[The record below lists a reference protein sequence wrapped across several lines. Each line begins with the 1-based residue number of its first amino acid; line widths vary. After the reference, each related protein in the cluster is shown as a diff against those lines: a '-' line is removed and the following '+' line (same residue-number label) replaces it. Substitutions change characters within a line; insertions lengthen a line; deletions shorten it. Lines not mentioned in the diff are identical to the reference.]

1 MTIADSNLLLFQVGP
16 VSCCVDSDTAQIVIE
31 PPAHITAIPG
41 SNAYRP
47 GLMVYAK
54 RAVSVYDVRTKFNL
68 STEQRGKIIITE
80 MGKQMFGFW
89 VDRIQAVLLSSEGKW
104 QILPTECPKELF
116 EAVFMYKEQLI
127 FKTNFNALAKA
138 QVDTQTQRFIKKL
151 LNEEKI
157 KEEVLTT
164 KTTSRLKSQ
173 SQTKVKEDNKPA
185 KSLPE
190 KNKPIKSEPIIKLI
204 ERPTAHLKTDL
215 SSKITNTNRSE
226 NILKKT
232 TPISKN
238 SINNLQKKIIPTDS
252 IKTERNKSI
261 KRPLTADSHH
271 SYLSQKKQVP
281 LSNTHRNTEKSSFIR
296 KTVENQTPIKVRKE
310 VNDADK
316 ISVITESKNRPR
328 EKQAS
333 INNNNEIKQQSGTF
347 ALILL
352 LALVIGIP
360 ALSWFLFFDSRPTE
374 TRQTKQRYQPLT
386 ATKKQTTDI
395 KEQPTPYISPKEV
408 TLEKEEVTIDK
419 AISKNEP
426 TNIDRLDKSLS
437 STKEIEEEIQSTKI
451 INTVNTITIT
461 IDDSDAEFNET
472 DLLEAKT
479 DSVITSKKED
489 KETTEIID
497 TESRNQE
504 DSVTIKIETT
514 KPTSNDKIKRPPSP
528 GSKRIIHIIVK
539 GDTLWHIA
547 KRYIH
552 NPYKYPQLAKLSKI
566 KNPDLIYPGNKVI
579 IIIKNHKTK

>member
-16 VSCCVDSDTAQIVIE
+16 VPCCVDSDTAQIVIE

-80 MGKQMFGFW
+80 MGNQLFGFW

-157 KEEVLTT
+157 KEETLTT
-164 KTTSRLKSQ
+164 KTTSRLKSP
-173 SQTKVKEDNKPA
+173 SQAEVKEDKKPT

-190 KNKPIKSEPIIKLI
+190 KNKPIQPEPSIKPL
-204 ERPTAHLKTDL
+204 EKATANLKTDL
-215 SSKITNTNRSE
+215 SRKISNTNRSK
-226 NILKKT
+226 NIIKKS
-232 TPISKN
+232 TPISTNPANILPKN
-238 SINNLQKKIIPTDS
+238 NTPNNA
-252 IKTERNKSI
+252 IKTERNKTL
-261 KRPLTADSHH
+261 KRLLTKDSQH
-271 SYLSQKKQVP
+271 SNLSQIKQASS
-281 LSNTHRNTEKSSFIR
+281 LNSHSNTEKSPFIN
-296 KTVENQTPIKVRKE
+296 KTVENKTPIKARKE
-310 VNDADK
+310 VNNVHETG
-316 ISVITESKNRPR
+316 VIKESNNRPI
-328 EKQAS
+328 ENQEPT
-333 INNNNEIKQQSGTF
+333 NNNNEIKQQSGIF
-347 ALILL
+347 ASILL
-352 LALVIGIP
+352 LVLVIGIP
-360 ALSWFLFFDSRPTE
+360 VLSWFLFFDTQ
-374 TRQTKQRYQPLT
+374 TTDARQTKQRYQPLT
-386 ATKKQTTDI
+386 ATKEQTTEI
-395 KEQPTPYISPKEV
+395 KELSTYPVSAREI
-408 TLEKEEVTIDK
+408 TLEKEEITIDK

-426 TNIDRLDKSLS
+426 TNIDHLENSIT
-437 STKEIEEEIQSTKI
+437 STKEAKEEIQSTEI
-451 INTVNTITIT
+451 INTDNTITIT

-472 DLLEAKT
+472 DLLEDKT
-479 DSVITSKKED
+479 DNVITSKKED
-489 KETTEIID
+489 KETTERID

-504 DSVTIKIETT
+504 DSVSIKLETT
-514 KPTSNDKIKRPPSP
+514 NPTSNDKIKQLPSH
-528 GSKRIIHIIVK
+528 SAKRIIHIIVK

-547 KRYIH
+547 NRYIH